1 MMRSI
6 VRSSMQY
13 RFLVIVVAA
22 GIMLAG
28 VNQLHAMSV
37 DVLPEFAPPYVEIQ
51 TEALGLSADEVEQL
65 ITVPLEQDL
74 LNGVPWLDTIRSDS
88 VSGLSSIVLIF
99 EPGTNLYRARQM
111 VAERMTQAFAL
122 PHVSKP
128 PTMIQPLSSASR
140 FMIVGLSS
148 KDLSLIEMSVLARWT
163 IAPRLVGVPGVAN
176 VAIWGNRDRQL
187 QVQVDPKLLQDH
199 NISLLQVL
207 ESTGNALWVSSL
219 SFVEASTPGTGGF
232 IDTAQQRLGI
242 RHISPI
248 VTSDTLAQVPIE
260 NSGVRLGDVADVVED
275 HQPLIGDALTNNGPS
290 LLLVIQKFPGANTLE
305 LTRGV
310 ESALAELSPG
320 LSGMETD
327 TTIYR
332 PADFIEAAIDNV
344 GIAML
349 IGFFFIALVL
359 IAFFFDWRKVLVGL
373 VAIPLS
379 LVAAGFVLALRGATF
394 NSMILVGLIVALGTI
409 IDDAVID
416 VENMARR
423 LNQHRQEGGTKL
435 PVNVILEASLEM
447 RSAALYAVLIL
458 LLAAV
463 PIYFIEGASSAFF
476 QPLAVTYALAVL
488 ASMLVALTVTPAL
501 GFILLANDRAERR
514 ASPLVVWLQR
524 VYESTLTRTIRR
536 GRVLSIAVLLL
547 TIAGLAI
554 FPFLNQ
560 SLLPSFREGSILV
573 HLDGAPGASQPEM
586 SRISG
591 RVSAEVR
598 DIPGV
603 RNVAAQVGRAV
614 FGDQVVNVNSAEL
627 WVSLNPEVN
636 YDETVAAIQ
645 DVVDGYP
652 GLRHRV
658 RTYLN
663 EESSE
668 VAAEPNDAIVVRVY
682 GDTDAALRGAAEDVK
697 KAIDGIDGIINSQI
711 KLPVQQPTLEI
722 EVNLAAAQEY
732 GIKPG
737 DVRRAAAI
745 MFSGLQVGSL
755 FEEQKVFD
763 VVVWSIPETR
773 QSLSSVRDLLI
784 DTPSG
789 ERVRLGDV
797 ADVRIASTPSIIQ
810 HEAVKRYLDIIVG
823 VEGRNLGAVAADIK
837 GRLLQVQYPLEYH
850 AEVLGGY
857 AEQRSILTRLFI
869 FAIAATLGIFLLLQ
883 AAFRSWRL
891 ALVALLSLPMAL
903 TGGVVTAFLGGGIL
917 SLGSLVGFL
926 TLLGIALRNS
936 IALCNYYHQLE
947 HREGRTFDQGLV
959 LHGARE
965 RIAPVLMTAFATG
978 LALTPTLFLGD
989 LPGFEMI
996 RPMAIVI
1003 LGGLVTTTWFNL
1015 FVVPAF
1021 YLLYGASLE
1030 ADLGLLPGSAVDL
1043 PAVAAD

>member
-6 VRSSMQY
+6 VRSSLQY
-13 RFLVIVVAA
+13 RFLVIVVAG

-28 VNQLHAMSV
+28 VNQLRAMPV

-260 NSGVRLGDVADVVED
+260 NSGVRLGDVANVVED

-305 LTRGV
+305 VTRGV

-359 IAFFFDWRKVLVGL
+359 IAFFFDWRKVLAGL
-373 VAIPLS
+373 VVIPLS

-409 IDDAVID
+409 IDDAIID

-423 LNQHRQEGGTKL
+423 LNQHRQEGGTRL
-435 PVNVILEASLEM
+435 AVNVILEASLEM
-447 RSAALYAVLIL
+447 RSAALYAVLVV

-488 ASMLVALTVTPAL
+488 LSMLVALTVTPAL
-501 GFILLANDRAERR
+501 GLILMANDRAERR

-554 FPFLNQ
+554 LPSLNQ
-560 SLLPSFREGSILV
+560 SLLPSFREGNILI
-573 HLDGAPGASQPEM
+573 HLGGAPGASQPEM
-586 SRISG
+586 SRIAG
-591 RVSAEVR
+591 RVSAELR
-598 DIPGV
+598 DIPGI

-627 WVSLNPEVN
+627 WVSLDPEAN

-645 DVVDGYP
+645 KVVDGYP
-652 GLRHRV
+652 GLNHSV

-663 EESSE
+663 EESSQ
-668 VAAEPNDAIVVRVY
+668 VAAEPNDSIVVRVY
-682 GDTDAALRGAAEDVK
+682 GDTDQALRGAAEDVK
-697 KAIDGIDGIINSQI
+697 KAIDGIDGIINSHI
-711 KLPVQQPTLEI
+711 NVPVHEPTLEI
-722 EVNLAAAQEY
+722 EVNLTAAQEY

-737 DVRRAAAI
+737 DVRRAAAT

-797 ADVRIASTPSIIQ
+797 ADVRIASSPSTIQ

-823 VEGRNLGAVAADIK
+823 VEGRNLGAVTADIK
-837 GRLLQVQYPLEYH
+837 GRLQHVQYPREYH

-857 AEQRSILTRLFI
+857 AEQQSAMGRLFI
-869 FAIAATLGIFLLLQ
+869 FAVAATLGIFLLLQ

-917 SLGSLVGFL
+917 TLSSLVGFL
-926 TLLGIALRNS
+926 TVLGVALRNS
-936 IALCNYYHQLE
+936 IVLCNHYHQLE
-947 HREGRTFDQGLV
+947 QREGRAFDQGLV

-965 RIAPVLMTAFATG
+965 RLAPVLMTALATG

-989 LPGFEMI
+989 LAGFEII

-1021 YLLYGASLE
+1021 YLLYGASRE
-1030 ADLGLLPGSAVDL
+1030 ADLGLLPGGAVEL
-1043 PAVAAD
+1043 PAIAAD